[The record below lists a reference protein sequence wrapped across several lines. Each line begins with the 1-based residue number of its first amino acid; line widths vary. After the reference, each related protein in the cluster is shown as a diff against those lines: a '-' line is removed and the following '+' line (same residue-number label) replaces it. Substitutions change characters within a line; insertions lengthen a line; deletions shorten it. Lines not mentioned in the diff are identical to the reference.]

1 VYGRCGDIEGVCPD
15 PVSAQVMMTFWVT
28 AMAASLTRVH
38 YVNDLL
44 PS

>member
-1 VYGRCGDIEGVCPD
+1 
-15 PVSAQVMMTFWVT
+15 VMMTFWVT
-28 AMAASLTRVH
+28 AMAASPTRVH